1 MRILNTRYERNWML
15 SIRDF
20 NRPSE
25 DILLSPAIAYQLPL
39 CICYEL
45 CTQYECQEAIQ
56 IAYWY
61 NQFDECHNGE
71 HWWSEDVVVEHLGDA
86 VCRLIGRSFEVLITG
101 YCDETGEMHQGE
113 AIMDI
118 EAWTL
123 KLSGEITVTT
133 RTPYKRTL

>member
-1 MRILNTRYERNWML
+1 ML
-15 SIRDF
+15 KIQDF

-25 DILLSPAIAYQLPL
+25 NIQLFATIPHQLPL

-61 NQFDECHNGE
+61 DRFVEYHNGE
-71 HWWSEDVVVEHLGDA
+71 PRGSWDVVVERLGDD
-86 VCRLIGRSFEVLITG
+86 VRRLLGRSFEVLITG
-101 YCDETGEMHQGE
+101 YCNATGEMHQGD
-113 AIMDI
+113 ATIDI
-118 EAWTL
+118 ETWAL
-123 KLSGEITVTT
+123 KLSGEVAVTT